1 MTRLCI
7 LGLTAVVL
15 VAGPAWPAALDG
27 NNDRAACDQGDVAAC
42 TRIIND
48 VVADAQD
55 RVAAGITRGLLHS
68 ERDDREQALADFR
81 QAISLD
87 PKNSH
92 SSLRNRCFAVAKS
105 DDKDRTVFAYAIGD
119 SRSEVQQTAIGDC
132 VYQALLRQSSLT
144 CAVAELACD
153 GLADLPAALRPE
165 FNRACVIGEKVTVS
179 GTIQDVAR
187 EWRAWSAGAI
197 AQTDHCEGLTDLSTG
212 FAALFGDGKPPASCE
227 HGSRFWASGTARPGF
242 QPEFFLKVQSIRCE

>member
-1 MTRLCI
+1 MTRLCMI
-7 LGLTAVVL
+7 GFFAVL
-15 VAGPAWPAALDG
+15 ASGQAWPAALDG
-27 NNDRAACDQGDVAAC
+27 NNDRAACDQGDLAAC

-55 RVAAGITRGLLHS
+55 RVAAGITRGLLYS
-68 ERDDREQALADFR
+68 DRGEREQALADFR

-87 PKNSH
+87 PKNSP

-105 DDKDRTVFAYAIGD
+105 DHKDRTVFAYAIGN
-119 SRSEVQQTAIGDC
+119 SRPEVQQTVIGDC

-197 AQTDHCEGLTDLSTG
+197 ARTDHCRGLTDLSTG
-212 FAALFGDGKPPASCE
+212 FAALFGEGKPPANCE
-227 HGSRFWASGTARPGF
+227 HGSRFWATGTASSGF
-242 QPEFFLKVQSIRCE
+242 QPEFFLKVKSIRCE